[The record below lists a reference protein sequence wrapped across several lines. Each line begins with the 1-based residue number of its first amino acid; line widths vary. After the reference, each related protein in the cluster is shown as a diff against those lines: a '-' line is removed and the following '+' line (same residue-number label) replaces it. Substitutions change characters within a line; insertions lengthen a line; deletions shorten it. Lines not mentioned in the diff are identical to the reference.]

1 MELYEKTDCF
11 FPHWND
17 FPDVG
22 LYMDQV
28 VELVNKYLS
37 DFPAFSGEDKQITS
51 SMINN
56 YVKSKAVPAPEKKRY
71 TRVHL
76 AYIMIICTLKQTFS
90 ISVIQSLI
98 GNKTSEDEI
107 RSMYNSFADHQ
118 QEAYSKAAADILSD
132 YKNSENKRDII
143 LNLVT
148 DVNIRKN
155 IAEVLSK
162 ENEQKETRL

>member
-11 FPHWND
+11 FPHWDD

-37 DFPAFSGEDKQITS
+37 DFSAFSGKDKQITS

-71 TRVHL
+71 SRTHL

-98 GNKTSEDEI
+98 GGVDEDDI
-107 RSMYNSFADHQ
+107 KSMYDSFADHQ
-118 QEAYSKAAADILSD
+118 QEAYSKAAQDILND
-132 YKNSENKRDII
+132 YKNSENKHDII

-155 IAEVLSK
+155 IAEMLS
-162 ENEQKETRL
+162 EDRE

>member
-1 MELYEKTDCF
+1 MNIYEKTECS
-11 FPHWND
+11 FPHWSD

-37 DFPAFSGEDKQITS
+37 DIPAFAGADKQITS

-71 TRVHL
+71 TRIHL
-76 AYIMIICTLKQTFS
+76 AYIMIVCTLKQTFN
-90 ISVIQSLI
+90 ISVIKSLL
-98 GNKTSEDEI
+98 NNSANEDDI
-107 RSMYNSFADHQ
+107 RTMYDSFADYQ
-118 QEAYSKAAADILSD
+118 QESYSRTAHEILD
-132 YKNSENKRDII
+132 TFNSSTDKHGII
-143 LNLVT
+143 LQLVT

-155 IAEVLSK
+155 IAELLSR
-162 ENEQKETRL
+162 ESEQTDQ

>member
-1 MELYEKTDCF
+1 MELYEKTDCI

-37 DFPAFSGEDKQITS
+37 GFPAFSGDDKQITS

-71 TRVHL
+71 SRVHL

-90 ISVIQSLI
+90 LSVIQSLI
-98 GNKTSEDEI
+98 SGKTNDEI
-107 RSMYNSFADHQ
+107 RIIYESFAAHQ
-118 QEAYSKAAADILSD
+118 QAAYSKAAEDILSA
-132 YKNSENKRDII
+132 YKNSENKHDII
-143 LNLVT
+143 LDLVT

-155 IAEVLSK
+155 IAEMLSK
-162 ENEQKETRL
+162 EN

>member
-11 FPHWND
+11 FPHWDD

-37 DFPAFSGEDKQITS
+37 DFPAFSGKDKQITS

-71 TRVHL
+71 SRTHL

-98 GNKTSEDEI
+98 GGVDEDDI
-107 RSMYNSFADHQ
+107 KSMYDSFADHQ
-118 QEAYSKAAADILSD
+118 QEAYSKAAQDILND
-132 YKNSENKRDII
+132 YKNSENKHDII

-155 IAEVLSK
+155 IAEMLS
-162 ENEQKETRL
+162 EDRE